1 LFFNSI
7 RDAFERGIVS
17 DADTTPRFFAF
28 WSAPHMAGKKISRAN
43 MAHIHAA
50 ADHLH
55 QVGANYP
62 GRGGPDTSPIGKA
75 DMSFGDRAEALR
87 TAVQMSTSNLDGYPY
102 VEDIY
107 DSYLI
112 IELGDTCYRADYTI
126 DDAGAV
132 TLAAR
137 DSWIEVEEVWT
148 PVQASAK
155 AGLLNVGDLS
165 TATPYAS
172 MKAIGDRLIEVKVA
186 YYGHKAGKDSH
197 GEYFS
202 PNTDFDSENFPAPP
216 LLYYHGFDANGKKMG
231 KPAVTG
237 KFASRRAGGDGH
249 YLTYK
254 LKNTKFADLQWDS
267 AQKGACVVSPGTI
280 GHLIRKQPDGE
291 LTYWPLAEISAWDYA
306 ANRAPANLHSVAAPV
321 LKALYLSE
329 GLNPPTLIDTAASE
343 TPEAPGEGASGQAH
357 SGGDGIS
364 SDQAGSVI
372 AAEIARALYNLQ
384 RKPTT

>member
-1 LFFNSI
+1 M
-7 RDAFERGIVS
+7 
-17 DADTTPRFFAF
+17 P
-28 WSAPHMAGKKISRAN
+28 GKKISRAN
-43 MAHIHAA
+43 MARIQQI
-50 ADHLH
+50 ADHAH
-55 QVGANYP
+55 AMGAKHP
-62 GRGGPDTSPIGKA
+62 GMPDYSPIGKG
-75 DMSFGDRAEALR
+75 DMSFSDRAEALR
-87 TAVQMSTSNLDGYPY
+87 TAVQLSTSNLDGYPY

-126 DDAGAV
+126 NDAGAV

-137 DSWIEVEEVWT
+137 DTWIEVEEVWT

-155 AGLLNVGDLS
+155 AGLLDIDAS
-165 TATPYAS
+165 IATPYAS

-202 PNTDFDSENFPAPP
+202 PNTDFDPENFPAPP
-216 LLYYHGFDANGKKMG
+216 LLYYHGFDSTGKKMG

-237 KFASRRAGGDGH
+237 KYQSRRAGSDGH

-254 LKNTKFADLQWDS
+254 LKNTKHADLQWDS

-321 LKALYLSE
+321 IKALYSAE
-329 GLNPPTLIDTAASE
+329 GLALSPLIETAASE
-343 TPEAPGEGASGQAH
+343 SPEALGDSASEQAQ
-357 SGGDGIS
+357 SGGDDIS
-364 SDQAGSVI
+364 PDE
-372 AAEIARALYNLQ
+372 AARYVVTQVASAILAKNMRT
-384 RKPTT
+384 PTP